1 MAIVLTVAIFLF
13 FAWGNPGNMLTK
25 MPLTMPNTF
34 QERIKTSMSNLE
46 YLSEPGIE
54 KLMSCVQERAL
65 SKGEYLLEE
74 GKVCKKIYFVEK
86 GFLRSFRIKE
96 GNEINTGFTFENN
109 FTTNLKSLRS
119 GIPSEITIQA
129 AEAGVFWELDKNELL
144 ELYRV
149 SQEIESFGR
158 KIVEMLSIR
167 QEEYSHL
174 FTLYDAKERYEYLLK
189 NHPEIIQRV
198 SLSQISSYLGVTRET
213 LSRIRKQP

>member
-1 MAIVLTVAIFLF
+1 MSNAF
-13 FAWGNPGNMLTK
+13 K
-25 MPLTMPNTF
+25 
-34 QERIKTSMSNLE
+34 ERFKTSMSNLE
-46 YLSEPGIE
+46 YLSEASIE
-54 KLMSCVQERAL
+54 KLISCVQERVL

-74 GKVCKKIYFVEK
+74 GKVCKKIYFVET

-96 GNEINTGFTFENN
+96 GNEMNTGFIFENS

-119 GIPSEITIQA
+119 GTPSETSIQA
-129 AEAGVFWELDKNELL
+129 AETGVFWEFDKHQLL

-158 KIVEMLSIR
+158 KIVEILSIR
-167 QEEYSHL
+167 QEEYSNL
-174 FTLYDAKERYEYLLK
+174 FTLYDAKERYAYLLK

-198 SLSQISSYLGVTRET
+198 SLSQLSSYLGVARET